1 VRNNRYESLIDAI
14 GMTPIVK
21 LGNISKGLKATIW
34 AKLEYMNPGG
44 SIKDRIAKYMI
55 EKAESEGKIK
65 PGGTILENSSG
76 NTAMGLAIV
85 CRHKGYKLKVVLRDT
100 TSREKIKMLE
110 VMGVDIIKADA
121 SLPPDHPE
129 SYNQYAVNLAKKDPS
144 LYYIDQ
150 HNNLDNNEAHYMTTG
165 PEIWEQMEGKI
176 DYLIGAVGTGGTI
189 TGTGQFLHEKN
200 PAIKVIGLDPY
211 GSVFYDWFKNKT
223 MIEPYH
229 YLIEGMGDE
238 FLIKT
243 ARLELLDDMMKIED
257 KKAVGWTKKLAFEE
271 GILSGG
277 SSGANIC
284 GAVRLAREIDREA
297 NIVTI
302 ICDSGYKY
310 FSTIYN
316 DEWLEQNGLAGMKE
330 GSL

>member
-1 VRNNRYESLIDAI
+1 MRNYCYDSILDAI
-14 GMTPIVK
+14 GRTPIVK
-21 LGNISKGLKATIW
+21 LGNISKGLKANIY
-34 AKLEYMNPGG
+34 AKLEFMNPGG

-55 EKAESEGKIK
+55 EKAEREGKIK
-65 PGGTILENSSG
+65 PGDTIIENSSG

-85 CRHKGYKLKVVLRDT
+85 CRQKGYKLKVIVRD
-100 TSREKIKMLE
+100 SMSKEKLKMLE
-110 VMGVDIIKADA
+110 VLDVDIVRVDA
-121 SLPPDHPE
+121 ALPPEHPE
-129 SYNQYAVNLAKKDPS
+129 SYNNYAVNLCKKDS
-144 LYYIDQ
+144 TLFYIDQ

-165 PEIWEQMEGKI
+165 PEIWEQMNGEV

-189 TGTGQFLHEKN
+189 TGTGKYLKEKN
-200 PAIKVIGLDPY
+200 PNIKIIGLDPV
-211 GSVFYDWFKNKT
+211 GSVFYNYFKNKEL
-223 MIEPYH
+223 IKPSK

-243 ARLELLDDMMKIED
+243 AQLELLDDMFQVED
-257 KKAVGWTKKLAFEE
+257 KKAFGWSKKLAFEE

-277 SSGANIC
+277 SSGANVW
-284 GAVRLAREIDREA
+284 GAVKLAKEIDRKA

-316 DEWLEQNGLAGMKE
+316 QDWLEKNNLV
-330 GSL
+330 